1 MPVGNLPLRARQSIR
16 YFQRHI
22 GQTLLS
28 ILGIAIGVMMVVSVE
43 LANDSARRAFKLSV
57 DSASGKT
64 SHQIIGGPEGV
75 AETLYTRI
83 RTELG
88 LRKSAP
94 VLNGRVITEA
104 GESIALLGLDLVA
117 EGSLQ
122 RELTGLEGSTLGL
135 AALST
140 RLLHEPVALISTKLA
155 NRLGLSQGEL
165 LQVTTKIGKVNLE
178 IARVLPTN
186 AEIIMV
192 DIGTAQTLLKRQGWI
207 DSVDMILTSV
217 QQERVSAWLPANY
230 SLREA
235 NVGTAALEQMTKA
248 FQTNLTA
255 MSLLALLVA
264 ALLIYNTVSLSV
276 LERRPYF
283 GTLRALGVTPVELAR
298 DILIEV
304 VLLSF
309 VATLIGLTAGVIL
322 GSWLVE
328 LVLRTI
334 DDLYFRLIVSE
345 YVVSGWVLWKA
356 FFWGLGSSVVATLL
370 PALQAAK
377 SLPITLQHKLA
388 VTHSLRT
395 KVSGFLLVG
404 LLLLLGGLFILKSS
418 SSWLQSLLWG
428 FIALFLLIF
437 GLCMWVP
444 TLLTVVLRLLLKISF
459 VRDLTFLR
467 LALRGIETGLDRT
480 ALAIAALSVS
490 VSVTIGVGLMVAS
503 LRDSV
508 LTWLDESLP
517 GDIQLTW
524 NLDGGGFT
532 AEMQGELEKQLE
544 IKQVIPAWRLTVESS
559 LGQVY
564 LQSSHGEDN
573 ESDQSYISN
582 ESISEVVQV
591 DIAEASA
598 ALYRLEQGK
607 RFMLYTPQGPLQ
619 VQINKVFK
627 DYSTGRA
634 VLAIHKNTFQTYW
647 PELLP
652 GRLTLSLHN
661 PNQASIVSIVD
672 RLSESY
678 KNDQLPVEVI
688 PNGAIFKATLTI
700 FDRTFAITTVL
711 RMLAIIVA
719 CVGIFSAM
727 LALQIQ
733 RQRDYAILR
742 AAGMTSSG
750 VARLLFLQA
759 GIMGVFAGLIALP
772 LGLVMCEVL
781 IQVINKRA
789 FGWSM
794 ESVLSGGVLVEAV
807 LLALA
812 ASLLAGV
819 LPARKVARVL
829 PQVAL
834 RGQEEW

>member
-1 MPVGNLPLRARQSIR
+1 
-16 YFQRHI
+16 
-22 GQTLLS
+22 
-28 ILGIAIGVMMVVSVE
+28 
-43 LANDSARRAFKLSV
+43 
-57 DSASGKT
+57 
-64 SHQIIGGPEGV
+64 
-75 AETLYTRI
+75 
-83 RTELG
+83 
-88 LRKSAP
+88 
-94 VLNGRVITEA
+94 
-104 GESIALLGLDLVA
+104 
-117 EGSLQ
+117 
-122 RELTGLEGSTLGL
+122 
-135 AALST
+135 
-140 RLLHEPVALISTKLA
+140 
-155 NRLGLSQGEL
+155 
-165 LQVTTKIGKVNLE
+165 
-178 IARVLPTN
+178 
-186 AEIIMV
+186 
-192 DIGTAQTLLKRQGWI
+192 
-207 DSVDMILTSV
+207 
-217 QQERVSAWLPANY
+217 
-230 SLREA
+230 
-235 NVGTAALEQMTKA
+235 
-248 FQTNLTA
+248 
-255 MSLLALLVA
+255 
-264 ALLIYNTVSLSV
+264 
-276 LERRPYF
+276 
-283 GTLRALGVTPVELAR
+283 
-298 DILIEV
+298 
-304 VLLSF
+304 
-309 VATLIGLTAGVIL
+309 
-322 GSWLVE
+322 
-328 LVLRTI
+328 
-334 DDLYFRLIVSE
+334 
-345 YVVSGWVLWKA
+345 
-356 FFWGLGSSVVATLL
+356 
-370 PALQAAK
+370 
-377 SLPITLQHKLA
+377 
-388 VTHSLRT
+388 
-395 KVSGFLLVG
+395 
-404 LLLLLGGLFILKSS
+404 
-418 SSWLQSLLWG
+418 
-428 FIALFLLIF
+428 
-437 GLCMWVP
+437 
-444 TLLTVVLRLLLKISF
+444 
-459 VRDLTFLR
+459 
-467 LALRGIETGLDRT
+467 
-480 ALAIAALSVS
+480 
-490 VSVTIGVGLMVAS
+490 MVAS

-532 AEMQGELEKQLE
+532 AEMQGELEKKLE

-559 LGQVY
+559 LGPVY
-564 LQSSHGEDN
+564 LQSSDGEEN
-573 ESDQSYISN
+573 ESDQSYISS

-598 ALYRLEQGK
+598 ALYGLEQGK

-742 AAGMTSSG
+742 TAGMTSSG